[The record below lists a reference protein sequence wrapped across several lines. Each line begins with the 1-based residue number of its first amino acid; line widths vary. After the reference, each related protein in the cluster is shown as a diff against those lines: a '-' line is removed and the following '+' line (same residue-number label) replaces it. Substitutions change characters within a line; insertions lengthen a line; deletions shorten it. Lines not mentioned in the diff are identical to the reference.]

1 MNIDLSQFAGVFFEE
16 TDEHLGEMEHLLLA
30 INVDAP
36 EQDVLDSIFRAAH
49 SIKGSAGIFGFQ
61 AISSVTH
68 ILENLLDQLRSHQQ
82 NLRAEMVDVF
92 LRAVDVLRGLADAY
106 KHQRDVDMA
115 GANQICETLEQLAHP
130 QQHAES
136 QADDGSWG
144 LFLLAPGENAAHTK
158 TEVPATTSTSAD
170 TDAGY
175 GFFEPLPTTPA
186 NTGAPAASSDD
197 SYGFFEPLPDAQAK
211 SGIQPG
217 LPASEDAYGFF
228 VELPGAAATEITTT
242 ESQQKSAPATVSHR
256 APTAR
261 SPVAPSGTG
270 AEKSAAG
277 TAANSTAAS
286 SSKTGTTT
294 ATSTAAAANSAGENA
309 SIRVNVDKIDQ
320 IINLVSELVITQAM
334 LAQRTGDLDVVRFQ
348 GMFDTLSLL
357 ERNTRDLQEAVMS
370 IRMMPMAFIFNR
382 FPRVV
387 RDIAGRLN
395 KKIELLIEGE
405 DTEMDKG
412 LIEKLADPLTHLV
425 RNSADH
431 GIETADQRAAAG
443 KKTTGTIRLSA
454 FQRSGHVVV
463 EVADD
468 GAGLN
473 RERILAKAREREL
486 PVSDDMSDAEVWQLI
501 FAPGFSTADQ
511 VTDISGRGVG
521 MDVVKRNIHE
531 LGGKIELQSF
541 AGMGTITT
549 IRLPLTLAIL
559 DGMVV
564 AVGDERYIIPL
575 VFISESLQPKAA
587 ELHSVNGR
595 EHVVKVRD
603 DYIPLAPLHSLLGI
617 TPRTTDPTQGL
628 VVILESDGRR
638 IALQVDELLGQQQ
651 VVIKSLESN
660 YRRVDGISAAT
671 IMGDGRVA
679 LILNIEQI
687 VERCSPARKEQE
699 RV

>member
-1 MNIDLSQFAGVFFEE
+1 MNIDLSQFSGVFFEE

-30 INVDAP
+30 IDIDAP

-82 NLRAEMVDVF
+82 QLRADMVDVF

-115 GANQICETLEQLAHP
+115 GANQICETLEKLAHP
-130 QQHAES
+130 AQHAER

-144 LFLLAPGENAAHTK
+144 LFADPAAASSKAASAEADASYGFFEPLPDTH
-158 TEVPATTSTSAD
+158 AGAASTVSD
-170 TDAGY
+170 SDAGY
-175 GFFEPLPTTPA
+175 GFFEPLPATQSSGNLSPEIRSPEIRSPQMQSSPGQTSGPA
-186 NTGAPAASSDD
+186 SDD
-197 SYGFFEPLPDAQAK
+197 SYGFFVD
-211 SGIQPG
+211 
-217 LPASEDAYGFF
+217 LPAPDPRAS
-228 VELPGAAATEITTT
+228 ATEKPARTLDITPVAAKTPP
-242 ESQQKSAPATVSHR
+242 APPAT
-256 APTAR
+256 ATAR
-261 SPVAPSGTG
+261 P
-270 AEKSAAG
+270 AAG
-277 TAANSTAAS
+277 ATTASA
-286 SSKTGTTT
+286 TTST
-294 ATSTAAAANSAGENA
+294 ATSTAAAGENA

-348 GMFDTLSLL
+348 GMFDTLNLL

-395 KKIELLIEGE
+395 KKIELVIEGE

-431 GIETADQRAAAG
+431 GIETADTRAAAG
-443 KKTTGTIRLSA
+443 KKATGTIRLSA

-473 RERILAKAREREL
+473 RERILAKARERDL
-486 PVSDDMSDAEVWQLI
+486 PVSSDMSDAEVWQLI

-521 MDVVKRNIHE
+521 MDVVKRNIQE

-575 VFISESLQPKAA
+575 VFISESLQPKAG

-595 EHVVKVRD
+595 EQVVKVRD